1 MSVEKIIGSWKKK
14 AFKPIYWLEG
24 EEEYYID
31 QILDFAEHNLLP
43 PAESEFNLTIFYG
56 RDADWASV
64 INACRRYPM
73 FAEKQVV
80 LLKEAQHMKDID
92 KLEGYIASPLET
104 TIFVVGYKAK
114 GVDKRTKLYKILQT
128 NAEVLTTKK
137 IAEGKMQEW
146 IIELAKSKGYTI
158 LPKSASLLEEHTGN
172 DLSRIAN
179 EIDKLSVN
187 LQNKTVIDEDD
198 IEKYIGI
205 SKEYNVFELQAAIA
219 KKDLAR
225 SIKILN
231 YFESNPKAA
240 AIQMVLPALYA
251 YFSKIYA
258 VYGMNDKSDAAL
270 KPLFYFNPV
279 SLSQAKEAMKH
290 YGYGGIEKMLLL
302 FHHYDLKSKGVGDS
316 GTSGAILMKEM
327 VAKIMLGDN

>member
-1 MSVEKIIGSWKKK
+1 MSVEKIIGNWKKK
-14 AFKPIYWLEG
+14 TFKPVYWLEG

-31 QILDFAEHNLLP
+31 QVIDFAEMHLLSA
-43 PAESEFNLTIFYG
+43 AEAEFNLTVFYG
-56 RDADWASV
+56 KDADWSAV

-73 FAEKQVV
+73 FSDKQIVI
-80 LLKEAQHMKDID
+80 LKEAQHMKEID
-92 KLEGYIASPLET
+92 RLEAYIAAPLAT
-104 TIFVVGYKAK
+104 TVFVIGFKGK

-137 IAEGKMQEW
+137 IPEGKMQEW
-146 IIELAKSKGYTI
+146 IIELAKTKGYFMQ
-158 LPKSASLLEEHTGN
+158 PKSAALLEEHLGN
-172 DLSRIAN
+172 DLSRIVN

-187 LQNKTVIDEDD
+187 LQLKTTIDEDD

-225 SIKILN
+225 SVKIIR
-231 YFESNPKAA
+231 YFEANPKAA

-258 VYGMNDKSDAAL
+258 VYGMKDKSDNAL
-270 KPLFYFNPV
+270 RPLFYYNTI
-279 SLSQAKEAMKH
+279 SLAQAKDAIKN
-290 YGYGGIEKMLLL
+290 YGYAGIERILLL
-302 FHHYDLKSKGVGDS
+302 LHHYDLKSKGVGDN
-316 GTSGAILMKEM
+316 GTPGALLMREM
-327 VAKIMLGDN
+327 AVKMMLAEN

>member
-1 MSVEKIIGSWKKK
+1 MSVEKIIGNWKKK
-14 AFKPIYWLEG
+14 SFKPVYWLEG

-31 QILDFAEHNLLP
+31 QVINYAEHLLLP
-43 PAESEFNLTIFYG
+43 AAEAEFNLTVFYG
-56 RDADWASV
+56 RDADWAAV

-80 LLKEAQHMKDID
+80 VLKEAQHMKDID
-92 KLEGYIASPLET
+92 KLEGYIASPLPS

-146 IIELAKSKGYTI
+146 IIELAKSKGYSI
-158 LPKSASLLEEHTGN
+158 QPKSAALLEEHTGN
-172 DLSRIAN
+172 DLSRIVN

-187 LQNKTVIDEDD
+187 LQNKKTIDEDD

-219 KKDLAR
+219 KKDLGR
-225 SIKILN
+225 SIKIIN
-231 YFESNPKAA
+231 YFEANPKAV
-240 AIQMVLPALYA
+240 AIQMLLPALYA

-258 VYGMNDKSDAAL
+258 VYGMNDKSDAVL

-279 SLSQAKEAMKH
+279 SLSQAKDAMKN
-290 YGYGGIEKMLLL
+290 YGYAGIEKMLLL
-302 FHHYDLKSKGVGDS
+302 LHHYDLRSKGVGDN
-316 GTSGAILMKEM
+316 GTPGAMLMREM
-327 VAKIMLGDN
+327 VAKLMLNDN